1 MTVQPMLRADRE
13 LAIRLFDQL
22 AEQSRD
28 EPGVTRDAYGAGEQR
43 AHDLISRA
51 AGELGLSRAVDAA
64 GNLLLTLAGTSPALP
79 AWVVGSHLDSVPHG
93 GNFDGAAGVIAGLAA
108 IAGLGRAGLR
118 PQRPVIVVA
127 TRAEESNWFPASY
140 IGSRMLL
147 GLLPPELLDLP
158 RSDTGRPLRDHM
170 RDLGLAPE
178 RVAKGEHLLTPGQ
191 VHGFI
196 ETHIEQGPTLEAA
209 ELPLGLV
216 TGISGSFR
224 YRKARCLGSYGH
236 SGAVPRQ
243 HRHDA
248 VFAVSD
254 LIQSLDRLW
263 RDLDVE
269 GRPATIT
276 FGEVFTDATQHGF
289 SKVPGELNFCLDV
302 RSVDRDLVEEIHERT
317 LAFVAEIETR
327 RGVRFELG
335 ERTGSQP
342 AAMSADLLQQLGR
355 LADRLAIGHLSMP
368 SGAGHDAAVFA
379 NAGIPSVMLFV
390 RNQNG
395 SHNPHE
401 AMRIEDFQAAATLL
415 AHLMLE

>member
-1 MTVQPMLRADRE
+1 MTIHPRLSADRE

-43 AHDLISRA
+43 AHDLISEEA
-51 AGELGLSRAVDAA
+51 AELGFIRAVDAA
-64 GNLLLTLAGTSPALP
+64 GNLLLTLPGTEPGLP

-108 IAGLGRAGLR
+108 VAGLKRAGRLPR
-118 PQRPVIVVA
+118 RPVIVVA

-140 IGSRMLL
+140 IGSRTLL

-170 RDLGLAPE
+170 RELGLSPEGVAKGERLLAPE
-178 RVAKGEHLLTPGQ
+178 RV
-191 VHGFI
+191 HGFV
-196 ETHIEQGPTLEAA
+196 ETHIEQGPALEA
-209 ELPLGLV
+209 EKIPLGLV

-236 SGAVPRQ
+236 SGAVPRR
-243 HRHDA
+243 HRQDA

-263 RDLDVE
+263 SELDGA
-269 GRPATIT
+269 GRAATIT
-276 FGEVFTDATQHGF
+276 FGEVFTDASQHGF
-289 SKVPGELNFCLDV
+289 SKIPGELNFCLDV
-302 RSVDRDLVEEIHERT
+302 RSADRDLLDDIHAR
-317 LAFVAEIETR
+317 LMAFVAEIETR
-327 RGVRFELG
+327 RGVRFALG

-342 AAMSADLLQQLGR
+342 AVMSAELLRQLGSI
-355 LADRLAIGHLSMP
+355 ADRLGIPHLSMP

-379 NAGIPSVMLFV
+379 NASIPSIMLFV

-401 AMRIEDFQAAATLL
+401 AMRIEDFHAVATVLT
-415 AHLMLE
+415 HLILE

>member
-1 MTVQPMLRADRE
+1 MTTQRMLDADRE
-13 LAIRLFDQL
+13 FAVRLFDQL
-22 AEQSRD
+22 EEQSRD
-28 EPGVTRDAYGAGEQR
+28 DPGVTRDAYGIGEQR
-43 AHDLISRA
+43 AHDLVSRKA
-51 AGELGLSRAVDAA
+51 VELGLLRTVDAA
-64 GNLLLTLAGTSPALP
+64 GNLLLTLPGTEPGLP

-108 IAGLGRAGLR
+108 IAGLKRADLR
-118 PQRPVIVVA
+118 PRRPVIVVA

-140 IGSRMLL
+140 IGSRTLL

-158 RSDTGRPLRDHM
+158 RSDTGRPLRGHM
-170 RDLGLAPE
+170 QELGLSPDL
-178 RVAKGEHLLTPGQ
+178 VAKGERLLDPGRI
-191 VHGFI
+191 HGFV
-196 ETHIEQGPTLEAA
+196 ETHIEQGPALEAA
-209 ELPLGLV
+209 EVPLGLV

-243 HRHDA
+243 HRRDA
-248 VFAVSD
+248 VFALSD

-263 RDLDVE
+263 NDLDIS
-269 GRPATIT
+269 GRTATIT

-302 RSVDRDLVEEIHERT
+302 RSVDRDLLEEIHDRT
-317 LAFVAEIETR
+317 MAFITEIESR

-335 ERTGSQP
+335 EKTGSQP
-342 AAMSADLLQQLGR
+342 AVMNAELLRRLGD
-355 LADRLAIGHLSMP
+355 LADRLEVPHLSMP
-368 SGAGHDAAVFA
+368 SGAGHDASVFA
-379 NAGIPSVMLFV
+379 NAGIPSAMLFV

-401 AMRIEDFQAAATLL
+401 AMRIEDFHAAATLL

>member
-1 MTVQPMLRADRE
+1 MTAQRMLHADRE
-13 LAIRLFDQL
+13 LAIRLFDRL

-28 EPGVTRDAYGAGEQR
+28 EPGVTRDAYGTGEQR
-43 AHDLISRA
+43 AHDLIGQEA
-51 AGELGLSRAVDAA
+51 AELGLSRAVDAA
-64 GNLLLTLAGTSPALP
+64 GNLLLTLEGTDPDLP

-108 IAGLGRAGLR
+108 IAGLRRSGLR
-118 PQRPVIVVA
+118 PRRSVIVVA

-140 IGSRMLL
+140 IGGRSLL
-147 GLLPPELLDLP
+147 GLLPADVLDLP
-158 RSDTGRPLRDHM
+158 RSDTGRALRDHM
-170 RDLGLAPE
+170 RDLGFAPE
-178 RVAKGEHLLTPGQ
+178 RVARGEHLLKPAQ
-191 VHGFI
+191 IHGFV

-209 ELPLGLV
+209 KLPLGLV
-216 TGISGSFR
+216 TGITGSFR

-263 RDLDVE
+263 DDLDAA

-276 FGEVFTDATQHGF
+276 FGEVFTDASQHGF

-302 RSVDRDLVEEIHERT
+302 RSVDRQLVEHIHDRT
-317 LAFVAEIETR
+317 IAFVAEIETR

-342 AAMSADLLQQLGR
+342 AVMSAHLLRQLGR
-355 LADRLAIGHLSMP
+355 LADRLEIGHLTMP

-415 AHLMLE
+415 AHLVLE